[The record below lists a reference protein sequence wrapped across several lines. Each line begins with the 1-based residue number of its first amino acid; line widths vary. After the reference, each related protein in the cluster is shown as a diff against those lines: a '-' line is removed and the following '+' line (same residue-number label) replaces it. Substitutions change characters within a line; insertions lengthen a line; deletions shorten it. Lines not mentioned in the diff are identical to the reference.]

1 MLKRLFALLL
11 LPLLVSCG
19 GDEASPEWRIRA
31 MLTAAELAVESR
43 SLSAVSPLVSS
54 AFSDSVGQDKQAVLR
69 LLGGYFVTHQ
79 SIHLLTQVSRLDLI
93 GPDRAQV
100 TLFVAVAGQPLS
112 TVSQLISLRADLI
125 RLDLTL
131 IEEEGEWLVLAGA
144 WRRAEK
150 SDFLE

>member
-1 MLKRLFALLL
+1 MLKRLCALLL
-11 LPLLVSCG
+11 LALLVSCG
-19 GDEASPEWRIRA
+19 GDSASPESRIRA
-31 MLTAAELAVESR
+31 MLTAAEQAVESR
-43 SLSAVSPLVSS
+43 SLSAVSALVSS

-69 LLGGYFVTHQ
+69 LLGGYFITHQ

-93 GPDRAQV
+93 GADRAQV

-131 IEEEGEWLVLAGA
+131 VEEGGEWLVISGA